1 MKKCSFINLI
11 FILLLIACSGNNNKV
26 KEKPTEI
33 IISFIG
39 IELLLPS

>member
-1 MKKCSFINLI
+1 MKNFSFINLI
-11 FILLLIACSGNNNKV
+11 FILLLIACSGNNKV